1 MARHKKKSKRRSGAG
16 NDLRKQR
23 LALIKKRHKELI
35 LNPREELMDG
45 LLEEDDALH
54 SLDEPEEFQ
63 IIEEYGL
70 KSGL

>member
-1 MARHKKKSKRRSGAG
+1 MARHKKKSKRRSGTG

-70 KSGL
+70 QSGL